1 MNNIRRK
8 SLKSI
13 LEEIE
18 VIKNRL
24 EDVLSDEE
32 EAFDNIPENLQGTER
47 YEKAEEI
54 ISYLEDAISELD
66 ESISSIEYTIE

>member
-8 SLKSI
+8 TLKTI

-18 VIKNRL
+18 EIKNRL
-24 EDVLSDEE
+24 EDVLSEEE

>member
-8 SLKSI
+8 VLKSI

-18 VIKNRL
+18 EIKNRL
-24 EDVLSDEE
+24 EGVLSDEE